1 MAESAGAVNLKL
13 IDSLVQVILAL
24 SEEEQTL
31 LEQKIQQQ
39 RQRPAVNVDQFFQEL
54 DQADPDPEQPSLEEL
69 SQVVREV
76 RRELWTD

>member
-1 MAESAGAVNLKL
+1 MAKSAGTVNLKL

-24 SEEEQTL
+24 SEEEQAL

-39 RQRPAVNVDQFFQEL
+39 RQQPTVNVELFFQEL
-54 DQADPDPEQPSLEEL
+54 GQAEPDLEQPSLEEI

-76 RRELWTD
+76 RQEVWTD

>member
-1 MAESAGAVNLKL
+1 MAESAGTANLKL

-24 SEEEQTL
+24 SEEEQAL

-39 RQRPAVNVDQFFQEL
+39 RQQTTVNVDQFFQEL
-54 DQADPDPEQPSLEEL
+54 DQAEPDPHSPSLEEI